1 MFLDDSVD
9 AFDRS
14 IHPLGLDMRG
24 HQVRRRGFEH
34 LDATTVLVQRR
45 NLFRQHAEG
54 RPGNQMLIVFQ
65 GHQQNL
71 AAFRQHMQHGPQFGH
86 GARMPTRPV
95 HPGQTPRRPRS
106 DHRRSAQKSHHNI
119 KCWSAF
125 VSRQRTLCPTSKVLV
140 TLCEIGCQCDV
151 GQIDTTPAMTLFS
164 QPTLCRTWVQI
175 PQTREIIR
183 DPSSIW

>member
-119 KCWSAF
+119 KCWSALRISSANLVPYEQSPRYPLRNRLSMRCRPDRYHARDDLVF
-125 VSRQRTLCPTSKVLV
+125 PTNACLAAHGYKYLRR
-140 TLCEIGCQCDV
+140 G
-151 GQIDTTPAMTLFS
+151 
-164 QPTLCRTWVQI
+164 R
-175 PQTREIIR
+175 
-183 DPSSIW
+183 

>member
-71 AAFRQHMQHGPQFGH
+71 AAFRQHMQQV
-86 GARMPTRPV
+86 V
-95 HPGQTPRRPRS
+95 HS
-106 DHRRSAQKSHHNI
+106 SA
-119 KCWSAF
+119 A
-125 VSRQRTLCPTSKVLV
+125 VP
-140 TLCEIGCQCDV
+140 GCQRDQCIPVKRRD
-151 GQIDTTPAMTLFS
+151 DP
-164 QPTLCRTWVQI
+164 VQI
-175 PQTREIIR
+175 TGGQLKKVTTI
-183 DPSSIW
+183 